1 MSATFT
7 TKEGRVI
14 TFSLKTKDPLVDSDP
29 KVKAWF
35 EIAEKILAKELE
47 GKAIMDIAAE
57 NPGILN

>member
-1 MSATFT
+1 VSATFT

-14 TFSLKTKDPLVDSDP
+14 TFSLKTKDPAIDKDP
-29 KVKAWF
+29 AVIAWF

-47 GKAIMDIAAE
+47 GKTVIDIAVE